1 VPTANLGNEW
11 MPGTRLVVLRRGY
24 RHHGIYAGQ
33 GRVIHYAGLGRYP
46 RGRIEEVPI
55 EDFVRDRPIRIGAA
69 PDQARGLD
77 IVQRARSRL
86 GERQYDL
93 LNNNCEHFCNWCL
106 RGESRSLQIESLTR
120 PIRLLAH
127 MAATLLTGLSPHV
140 DIVMSSCSA
149 ESGKQAQLN
158 PVQEQQEMLMS
169 PLTTGVP

>member
-1 VPTANLGNEW
+1 MPTVNLVNEW
-11 MPGTRLVVLRRGY
+11 VPGTRLVVLRRGY
-24 RHHGIYAGQ
+24 RHHGIYAGR
-33 GRVIHYAGLGRYP
+33 GRVIHYAGLVRYP

-55 EDFVRDRPIRIGAA
+55 EDFVRNRPIRIGAS

-86 GERQYDL
+86 GESQYDL

-127 MAATLLTGLSPHV
+127 VAATLLAGLSPRV
-140 DIVMSSCSA
+140 GIVMSSRSA

-158 PVQEQQEMLMS
+158 PVQ
-169 PLTTGVP
+169 